1 MSHDHLPTR
10 WLATWRLAHAELLHR
25 RSFRVAAGN
34 GDPKVQVSPIRSLAG
49 SGGCDRA
56 PARNTRSEARC
67 AMPSSTREQC
77 LQRAEAC
84 DRLAVETMDAHVRET
99 MQFLASRWRALAAEA
114 IASNEESPNGNGS

>member
-1 MSHDHLPTR
+1 MVTPR
-10 WLATWRLAHAELLHR
+10 
-25 RSFRVAAGN
+25 FRYRQFDPLRAPAAA
-34 GDPKVQVSPIRSLAG
+34 I
-49 SGGCDRA
+49 RA
-56 PARNTRSEARC
+56 PARNT
-67 AMPSSTREQC
+67 STREQC